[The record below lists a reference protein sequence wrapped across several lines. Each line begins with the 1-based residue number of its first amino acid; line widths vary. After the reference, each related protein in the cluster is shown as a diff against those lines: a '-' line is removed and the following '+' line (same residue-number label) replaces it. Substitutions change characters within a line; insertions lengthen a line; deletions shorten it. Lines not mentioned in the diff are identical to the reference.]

1 MAHCL
6 NGYVYSLFGKTD
18 SHCERGQECQK
29 QQNGYIISVD
39 FMVELTFNTY
49 IDTILSEAMRSYFR
63 GLWKNSF

>member
-29 QQNGYIISVD
+29 QQNGYIISVG

-49 IDTILSEAMRSYFR
+49 TIVTEAMRRYFR
-63 GLWKNSF
+63 GLLKNSR